1 MGKFANRLRKTK
13 KHAEHCL
20 VLGNAFGNLEEILLF
35 FSAVFVINEISSKI
49 RTKKIIYK
57 ENFKETYGLPNIDF
71 VFIDFDQL
79 DRLSDVQDILVKFRP
94 LIYIGHGEFLDK
106 KYGSFLGKLGF
117 EIVEINKKYQVW
129 QTKGL
134 RK

>member
-20 VLGNAFGNLEEILLF
+20 ILGNAFGNIEEILLF
-35 FSAVFVINEISSKI
+35 FNTIFVVGRTNLKI

-57 ENFKETYGLPNIDF
+57 EDLRETYGFPHIDF

-79 DRLSDVQDILVKFRP
+79 DRLSDVQDVLGKFRP
-94 LIYIGHGEFLDK
+94 LIYIGHSEFLDK